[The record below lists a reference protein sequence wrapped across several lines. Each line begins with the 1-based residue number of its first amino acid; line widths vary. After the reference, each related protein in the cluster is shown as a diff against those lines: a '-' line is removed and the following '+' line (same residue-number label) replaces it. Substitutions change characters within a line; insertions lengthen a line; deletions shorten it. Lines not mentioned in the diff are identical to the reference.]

1 MECNRKT
8 AVLASLAFG
17 AGLALYALDGPA
29 DYSPPT
35 SRLVRGVG
43 EIING
48 AIAVFGETGAAACFV
63 FLGVLMAVIS
73 ALLCP
78 SSRQRGE
85 TRRG

>member
-1 MECNRKT
+1 MQCNRKT

-17 AGLALYALDGPA
+17 AGLAIYALDGPA

-35 SRLVRGVG
+35 SRVVRGLG

-48 AIAVFGETGAAACFV
+48 MIALFGETGAAVCFV
-63 FLGVLMAVIS
+63 FMGVLMAAIS

-78 SSRQRGE
+78 SSRQSGEARG
-85 TRRG
+85 G

>member
-1 MECNRKT
+1 MQCNRKT
-8 AVLASLAFG
+8 AVLTSLAFG
-17 AGLALYALDGPA
+17 VVLALYAIDGPA

-35 SRLVRGVG
+35 SRVVRGAG

-48 AIAVFGETGAAACFV
+48 AIAVFGETGAAFCFV
-63 FLGVLMAVIS
+63 FLGVVMAAIS

-78 SSRQRGE
+78 TARHRLE

>member
-1 MECNRKT
+1 MQCNRKT

-17 AGLALYALDGPA
+17 AGLAIYALDGPA

-35 SRLVRGVG
+35 SRVVRGLG

-48 AIAVFGETGAAACFV
+48 MIALFGETGAAIGFV
-63 FLGVLMAVIS
+63 LLGVLMAAIS

-78 SSRQRGE
+78 SSRQRGGA
-85 TRRG
+85 RGG

>member
-1 MECNRKT
+1 MQCNRKT
-8 AVLASLAFG
+8 AIWASLAFG

-35 SRLVRGVG
+35 SRVVRGL
-43 EIING
+43 
-48 AIAVFGETGAAACFV
+48 GETINAVIYALGEVGAASVFFV
-63 FLGVLMAVIS
+63 IGVVMAGLS

-85 TRRG
+85 IRRG

>member
-29 DYSPPT
+29 HYSPPT
-35 SRLVRGVG
+35 SRVVRGAG

-48 AIAVFGETGAAACFV
+48 AIAVFGETGAAFCFG
-63 FLGVLMAVIS
+63 FLGVVMAAIS

-78 SSRQRGE
+78 TARQRGE

>member
-8 AVLASLAFG
+8 AALASLAFG
-17 AGLALYALDGPA
+17 AGLALYALDGLA

-35 SRLVRGVG
+35 SRVVRGAG
-43 EIING
+43 EFING
-48 AIAVFGETGAAACFV
+48 AIAHLGETGAAACFV
-63 FLGVLMAVIS
+63 FLGVVMAAIS

-78 SSRQRGE
+78 SSRQRSK